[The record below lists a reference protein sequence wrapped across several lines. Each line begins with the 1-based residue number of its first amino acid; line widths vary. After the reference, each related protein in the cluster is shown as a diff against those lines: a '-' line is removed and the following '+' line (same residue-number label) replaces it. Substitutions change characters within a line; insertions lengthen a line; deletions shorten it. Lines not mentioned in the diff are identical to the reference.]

1 MQIGIYK
8 KTSKKQLIID
18 YTIEDYFRELD
29 IIHIYLIDMKSFFE
43 SKNQQI
49 ENELNKEDLLIKYSL
64 LQQPNYKLYD
74 KTFNDIVYKNIFVS
88 LISKLEFNLFKLIE
102 ELENQDLI
110 SKTFVKK
117 QPYIINANRY
127 LNKMLEIN
135 INIDKII
142 FFISIRNRIIHHNS
156 SSNDHIKKN
165 KHFEE
170 FGKYVYIQN
179 NIFYFKDL
187 NYSLALIKEIRN
199 YFNLI
204 NEQIQ

>member
-110 SKTFVKK
+110 SKTNSV
-117 QPYIINANRY
+117 
-127 LNKMLEIN
+127 LN
-135 INIDKII
+135 
-142 FFISIRNRIIHHNS
+142 
-156 SSNDHIKKN
+156 
-165 KHFEE
+165 
-170 FGKYVYIQN
+170 V
-179 NIFYFKDL
+179 
-187 NYSLALIKEIRN
+187 
-199 YFNLI
+199 
-204 NEQIQ
+204 